1 MIALQKLLES
11 HSLESSDLAEG
22 LYYENAACIMERGDE
37 AEVNRLLRVIA
48 TNKRLLAHGLE
59 PLGCSTAPTPQPCA
73 LVGKAGLSAEEYE
86 AIRGEGV
93 PRLRAPLVQELL
105 QLVVGGGG
113 AQLHHPGRAGRRG
126 RQAGSSLAAAGKWAL
141 RVGCAGARAWCCWPA
156 TRRIHACVRGGLRRL
171 QDHTRSPCLH
181 ASSACLAR
189 PLLKAR
195 RTPRSMTAA

>member
-86 AIRGEGV
+86 AIRGEGGSIMGLSV
-93 PRLRAPLVQELL
+93 KAPLYRRLVEQCSTKRARQVEGDEEACQRFIAKKMKALASAELL
-105 QLVVGGGG
+105 KLSLTGGCR
-113 AQLHHPGRAGRRG
+113 AAPGTKLPECS
-126 RQAGSSLAAAGKWAL
+126 GSQ
-141 RVGCAGARAWCCWPA
+141 CGARCY
-156 TRRIHACVRGGLRRL
+156 TDSG
-171 QDHTRSPCLH
+171 
-181 ASSACLAR
+181 
-189 PLLKAR
+189 
-195 RTPRSMTAA
+195 